1 MFGKAVTKATAIDI
15 TQTPSVRNA
24 GRRARPDCRLPH
36 CAKSKNHCANHTG
49 SMYAYMSCRAP
60 PQAKRKADPTRLII
74 HTTLPSFGLLLTAAS
89 EAALRTSTVAKEARP
104 ILGLR

>member
-1 MFGKAVTKATAIDI
+1 MAVTKATAIDI

-36 CAKSKNHCANHTG
+36 CAESKKPCANHTG
-49 SMYAYMSCRAP
+49 SNGTTVYDMTCRAVAP
-60 PQAKRKADPTRLII
+60 PQAKRKAVATKLII
-74 HTTLPSFGLLLTAAS
+74 HTTLPSVGSLLTAAS

-104 ILGLR
+104 ILR